1 MALFWPTATMEDSGG
16 AMKFHIQTWGC
27 QNGAPSAIRR
37 SRGAGAQRSALCDRG
52 VVPFIQQ
59 PQDRGLS

>member
-1 MALFWPTATMEDSGG
+1 
-16 AMKFHIQTWGC
+16 MKFHIQTWGC

-37 SRGAGAQRSALCDRG
+37 SRGAGAPCGARCDRG

-59 PQDRGLS
+59 RQDRGRR

>member
-1 MALFWPTATMEDSGG
+1 
-16 AMKFHIQTWGC
+16 MKFHIQTWGC

-37 SRGAGAQRSALCDRG
+37 SRSVGAQRGALCVRG

-59 PQDRGLS
+59 RQGRGHQ